1 MEFNIENNMP
11 TTLKMTD
18 WPPQGMLDPGPVE
31 NWGIQTWAAY
41 TNWETEAIEHIQTH
55 MGLTVSGDQRDL
67 ELHIQFN
74 IDDINKK
81 AIDDVWLA
89 ADRLEGMIHFAND
102 MCTKAQGSTEA
113 RNILKQLT
121 SHFDVY
127 NAIKRELQAYAPT
140 APPPPP
146 SRNIAVEPTRP
157 HEKSPDSRL
166 TVGHVQ
172 TGMRYPIISP
182 APDSQKRSLDNVAA
196 SQQAMLDLEAHKYKI
211 YEQLLQKTDEIEA
224 RLNAQ
229 RDAPAPQPQDQ
240 GTVLAEAINKWSA
253 VQNSMMQMPK
263 SLNDE
268 NQILYGNTYPSTM
281 LTDVEG
287 QRYVKRPP
295 LYGNFETGLT
305 QALANMNTTMH
316 AKKPVPLTVQE
327 LYTFNEDIEGSA
339 WLLRVTRRTV
349 QANPGDKY
357 DTPPPT
363 SGAAG
368 SQDFRHWCNMTYF
381 PVVAKAEKGNMYG
394 YFVTV
399 VYSSFMLNAQQLQ
412 HQPNY
417 SMFPV
422 VPGVSV
428 YLDATYLAN
437 DDARNAVI
445 SAMLMT
451 RPANGSVISFCIAVP
466 FEGAS
471 CGLATALAIMGA
483 PPLAAT
489 GFVRSTDPKKE
500 DDLVEHIDHIDVK
513 AILAIRDQYP
523 LICPSKDVLGNTNQ
537 ILKNYEHNVYSSSM
551 YNTGT
556 TEFKYD
562 PIRHYLI
569 LATTLTESALLACH
583 VWACGYES
591 RPDVAV
597 LRNKMLVTAVNWE
610 AQRNQLVDS
619 TGGINKMNVLKV
631 LNRPFLAA
639 PAASACYGH
648 KLRSNGRFPDP
659 PKLFVDED
667 DQPSRPLTASGAYK
681 KPPPKKK
688 RGR

>member
-1 MEFNIENNMP
+1 MEFNIENKMP
-11 TTLKMTD
+11 TTLRMTQ
-18 WPPQGMLDPGPVE
+18 WPPPGMEPGPVE
-31 NWGIQTWAAY
+31 EWDLQTWTTY
-41 TNWETEAIEHIQTH
+41 TNAESQKLESIQKH
-55 MGLTVSGDQRDL
+55 MGLTFFGEQLRMQVRPED
-67 ELHIQFN
+67 
-74 IDDINKK
+74 IDKK
-81 AIDDVWLA
+81 AIQEVWLA
-89 ADRLEGMIHFAND
+89 TDRLHAMISFANEFA
-102 MCTKAQGSTEA
+102 KAQGLDDRVASTETT
-113 RNILKQLT
+113 NILKEL
-121 SHFDVY
+121 SFDIDVY
-127 NAIKRELQAYAPT
+127 NVIKHELQAYAPA
-140 APPPPP
+140 APPPHPEP
-146 SRNIAVEPTRP
+146 VEATRTP
-157 HEKSPDSRL
+157 GDSGSPNRL
-166 TVGHVQ
+166 TVGHYQ
-172 TGMRYPIISP
+172 PGMRVPNISP

-240 GTVLAEAINKWSA
+240 GTVLAEAINKWAA

-268 NQILYGNTYPSTM
+268 NQILYGNTYPSEM
-281 LTDVEG
+281 LTDGQG

-295 LYGNFETGLT
+295 LYGNFEAGLT
-305 QALANMNTTMH
+305 QALKNMNSTMH

-639 PAASACYGH
+639 PAASASYGH